1 MSLYG
6 DKFCNP
12 PESPLLE
19 GFGRS
24 RLDSLGISGGSEK
37 LKPSRGKKKKKKK
50 KKPPSSNVFT
60 FHLLF
65 FVGAQSALDF

>member
-1 MSLYG
+1 LRG
-6 DKFCNP
+6 EKENENP
-12 PESPLLE
+12 QE
-19 GFGRS
+19 
-24 RLDSLGISGGSEK
+24 
-37 LKPSRGKKKKKKK
+37 KKKKKKK